1 MPSCFRILTESQ
13 SFNQTPSKAN
23 HPGKY
28 DYESPVKSSQTKS
41 VANSGGQ
48 QHQATPSSGGKRK
61 VQLFK
66 ADPAVGG
73 KGGLGPSSVL
83 ETPGGL
89 EGVGEFGSSP
99 EQGADFG
106 VKPLEESPKV
116 FQSFLFSEFCG

>member
-41 VANSGGQ
+41 VVNSGGQ
-48 QHQATPSSGGKRK
+48 QHHATPSSGGKRK

-73 KGGLGPSSVL
+73 KGGLGSSSVL

-116 FQSFLFSEFCG
+116 IQSFLFRVV